1 MSRELEI
8 IHRICDFNFSE
19 DWDSKTKT
27 QSKVFERAIYY
38 KLSKEFT
45 KISLAEIGR
54 RINKDHATVLHGLKV
69 FEKDIRESKR
79 FSSYKKLY
87 ENLKQKCELR
97 LLKKEFHGRL
107 HLLRLGLT
115 EQASGASN
123 NDDEE
128 EDEASVCAD
137 QRMNTRQG
145 LHEVIDNAE
154 EKGRNNRA
162 LQGP

>member
-45 KISLAEIGR
+45 KSSLSEIGR
-54 RINKDHATVLHGLKV
+54 RINKDHATVLHGLKI
-69 FEKDIRESKR
+69 FKKDIKQSKQ

-97 LLKKEFHGRL
+97 LLKKEFKQMTLKQKIMHSNINLREEN
-107 HLLRLGLT
+107 LRLKETIKTL
-115 EQASGASN
+115 
-123 NDDEE
+123 
-128 EDEASVCAD
+128 
-137 QRMNTRQG
+137 
-145 LHEVIDNAE
+145 I
-154 EKGRNNRA
+154 K
-162 LQGP
+162 